1 MIESAKIN
9 QSLLCL
15 ASCIQALSKNS
26 EKSQKNHI
34 PYRNSKLTRLLKDS
48 LGGNCKTV
56 MIANIS
62 PAHTTYDETY
72 NTLSYASQAKKI
84 KLNYSK
90 NVVKVSNHSA
100 NFAMIIQNLKRENE
114 PLRRQVSKGSNNV
127 INNEF
132 SSGGGSSPGFE
143 DLKYEILS
151 HFQGELELVKKLLE
165 LEQKLGKD
173 EFMQYKT
180 IYQSTKEKFADSLQ
194 KFESQTQISKNKGF
208 LDQLRNSKAEI
219 MKNLQKFQQNREVFL
234 SVFFS

>member
-1 MIESAKIN
+1 
-9 QSLLCL
+9 
-15 ASCIQALSKNS
+15 
-26 EKSQKNHI
+26 
-34 PYRNSKLTRLLKDS
+34 
-48 LGGNCKTV
+48 

-90 NVVKVSNHSA
+90 NVVKVSNHIA
-100 NFAMIIQNLKRENE
+100 NFAMIIQNLKRENDT
-114 PLRRQVSKGSNNV
+114 LRKQLSKGNTMSNEV
-127 INNEF
+127 
-132 SSGGGSSPGFE
+132 GGGSSPGFE

-173 EFMQYKT
+173 EFTQYKT

-194 KFESQTQISKNKGF
+194 KFESQTQINKNKGF
-208 LDQLRNSKAEI
+208 LDQLKNSKADV
-219 MKNLQKFQQNREVFL
+219 MKNLQKFQQNRDVFL
-234 SVFFS
+234 SVGNIILFFLGNFENINTIYIYKGFKIY